1 MPSELRNGEGV
12 RRPSLEVLGVHVDAL
27 ELPEACRAV
36 CEWIEHRRGCRYVTL
51 TGMHGI
57 MEAQHDPAFK
67 CILNAADLV
76 VPDGTPLVWL
86 SRFRGRPLRRRVY
99 GPELMLEVCRQTA
112 PRGCRHFL
120 VGGAPGVADL
130 LGTILKRRFPGLVI
144 AGTCSPPFETWT
156 EAQEEELVA
165 TINRAAPDVVWV
177 GLGTPKQERWMHRHR
192 GRLQAAVLLGVGAAF
207 DIHSGRRR
215 QAPRWMRE
223 HGGEWLFRLVQEP
236 RRLWRRYL
244 VYGPQFLFSV
254 ALESLKRRRFE

>member
-1 MPSELRNGEGV
+1 MRVGTS
-12 RRPSLEVLGVHVDAL
+12 SFEVLGVHVDAL
-27 ELPEACRAV
+27 ELPEACRTV
-36 CEWIEHRRGCRYVTL
+36 SEWIEHRDGCRYIAL

-67 CILNAADLV
+67 CILDAADLV
-76 VPDGTPLVWL
+76 VPDGMPLVWL
-86 SRFRGRPLRRRVY
+86 SRLRGRPLKRRVY

-112 PRGCRHFL
+112 SRGCRHFL
-120 VGGAPGVADL
+120 VGGAPGVADRL
-130 LGTILKRRFPGLVI
+130 ATILKCRFPGLVI
-144 AGTCSPPFETWT
+144 AGTCSPPFESWT
-156 EAQEEELVA
+156 EAQEEEFVG

-223 HGGEWLFRLVQEP
+223 TGGEWLFRLVQEP

-244 VYGPQFLFSV
+244 VYGPQFLLSV
-254 ALESLKRRRFE
+254 ALESLKLRRFE